1 MNEIITNVSRARTA
15 FGNISMVRL
24 LKRFCWASLL
34 FVGAGPAFGF
44 ALLGPINEAYQLGGR
59 PNSLSLAWGSDIGA
73 PKNLGEEYRWAVPV
87 LYYSVDSS
95 FLDYFGSNGVR
106 AVDQAFAILNSLT
119 NVSSYSRDLSEFPLD
134 TARVNYKA
142 QALQLLDLKTE
153 ILHLM
158 VEQLGLAEP
167 DRYTWQ
173 LHDRALPPG
182 LDWDKTPKYD
192 SYRGRY

>member
-142 QALQLLDLKTE
+142 QALQLLDVKTE

-158 VEQLGLAEP
+158 VEQLGLAEH
-167 DRYTWQ
+167 DRYTRQ
-173 LHDRALPPG
+173 LHDRALPPRAS
-182 LDWDKTPKYD
+182 L
-192 SYRGRY
+192 